1 MTDPLLED
9 NDNDDDDDEGN
20 TTTLF
25 KPDYKST
32 SGPSGEEI
40 PMMSM
45 NRGQEKAPEIA
56 ETSFIEGDT
65 TNSRVITLNEMAWEP
80 LTRIYPEAK
89 ASELKVSYSKTGRL
103 QVKMFGQDKKT
114 YPLHTEGRGT
124 NKQRLNPSLPKQM
137 YTSLSLEREVLIARK
152 EREIEI
158 ERKKFVGNP
167 LILLNVRRI
176 GGLPMMT
183 MKTMLKEKEEEKG

>member
-1 MTDPLLED
+1 MQSKYSFVSVSIIAWLAYDINGGGE
-9 NDNDDDDDEGN
+9 N
-20 TTTLF
+20 TTQNLGSCQKVIPRRNIIIETAI
-25 KPDYKST
+25 
-32 SGPSGEEI
+32 EI
-40 PMMSM
+40 I
-45 NRGQEKAPEIA
+45 NKQ
-56 ETSFIEGDT
+56 
-65 TNSRVITLNEMAWEP
+65 
-80 LTRIYPEAK
+80 AK
-89 ASELKVSYSKTGRL
+89 ASELEVSYSKTGRL

>member
-1 MTDPLLED
+1 
-9 NDNDDDDDEGN
+9 
-20 TTTLF
+20 
-25 KPDYKST
+25 
-32 SGPSGEEI
+32 
-40 PMMSM
+40 
-45 NRGQEKAPEIA
+45 
-56 ETSFIEGDT
+56 
-65 TNSRVITLNEMAWEP
+65 
-80 LTRIYPEAK
+80 
-89 ASELKVSYSKTGRL
+89 
-103 QVKMFGQDKKT
+103 MFGQDKKT

-137 YTSLSLEREVLIARK
+137 YTSLSLEREVLIARE